1 MKPHQDSPLC
11 ITPSDLACIDPVFYI
26 PAMDLIMSLQGS
38 YVEALTLYDDTW
50 RQGLWEVIRVR
61 RDYNSGA
68 S

>member
-1 MKPHQDSPLC
+1 MPGYHKDLSWPPHMKPHQDSPLC

-50 RQGLWEVIRVR
+50 R
-61 RDYNSGA
+61 
-68 S
+68 